1 MMRYHGATAD
11 LDRTLVAIA
20 DPVRR
25 EILARLGDGEARVTE
40 IARAFPI
47 SLNAVSKHLKLL
59 ERASL
64 VDRRVAGREHFI
76 RVRPQPLAAAQA
88 WIATQQA
95 FWRSRLE
102 AIDALLSAQDAAP
115 PARPPSGEQ
124 SS

>member
-1 MMRYHGATAD
+1 MMRYQGTTAD

-25 EILARLGDGEARVTE
+25 QILERLRDGEARVTE

-64 VDRRVAGREHFI
+64 VDRRVAGRDHFI
-76 RVRPQPLAAAQA
+76 RVRPEPLTAAQT
-88 WIATQQA
+88 WISTQQA

-102 AIDALLSAQDAAP
+102 GIDALLAAQNVAATH
-115 PARPPSGEQ
+115 PPSGEE
-124 SS
+124 S

>member
-1 MMRYHGATAD
+1 MMRYRGDTAQ

-25 EILARLGDGEARVTE
+25 RILEQLGDGEARVTE
-40 IARAFPI
+40 IARQFPI

-64 VDRRVAGREHFI
+64 VDRRVAGRDHFI
-76 RVRPQPLAAAQA
+76 RVRPEPLQAAQA

-95 FWRSRLE
+95 FWRSRLA
-102 AIDALLSAQDAAP
+102 AIDAALTAQDAVP
-115 PARPPSGEQ
+115 VPRPPSGDA
-124 SS
+124 

>member
-1 MMRYHGATAD
+1 MMRYQGTTAG

-25 EILARLGDGEARVTE
+25 QILERLGDGEARVTE

-76 RVRPQPLAAAQA
+76 RVRPEPLAAAQT
-88 WIATQQA
+88 WITTQQA

-102 AIDALLSAQDAAP
+102 GIDALLTSQDQP
-115 PARPPSGEQ
+115 PPTPPKSGDH
-124 SS
+124 S

>member
-1 MMRYHGATAD
+1 MRYQGATAE

-25 EILARLGDGEARVTE
+25 RILEQLGDGEARVTE
-40 IARAFPI
+40 IARQFPI

-64 VDRRVAGREHFI
+64 VDRRVAGRDHFI
-76 RVRPQPLAAAQA
+76 RVRPEPLHAAQT

-95 FWRSRLE
+95 FWRSRL
-102 AIDALLSAQDAAP
+102 AGIDALLTAQDTAP
-115 PARPPSGEQ
+115 IPRPPSGD
-124 SS
+124 SR

>member
-1 MMRYHGATAD
+1 MRYQGQTAD

-25 EILARLGDGEARVTE
+25 QILERLGDGEARVTE

-76 RVRPQPLAAAQA
+76 RVRPEPLAAAQT

-102 AIDALLSAQDAAP
+102 GIDALLTSQDVARST
-115 PARPPSGEQ
+115 RPPSGDQ
-124 SS
+124 S

>member
-1 MMRYHGATAD
+1 MMRYQGVTAE

-25 EILARLGDGEARVTE
+25 RILEQLGDGEARVTE
-40 IARAFPI
+40 IARQFPI

-64 VDRRVAGREHFI
+64 IDRRVAGRDHFI
-76 RVRPQPLAAAQA
+76 RVRPEPLQAAQA

-95 FWRSRLE
+95 FWGSRL
-102 AIDALLSAQDAAP
+102 AGIDALLTAEDAAAVP
-115 PARPPSGEQ
+115 RPPSGD
-124 SS
+124 SR

>member
-1 MMRYHGATAD
+1 MRYQGPTAD

-25 EILARLGDGEARVTE
+25 QILERLGAGEARVTE
-40 IARAFPI
+40 IAVAFPI

-64 VDRRVAGREHFI
+64 VDRRVVGREHFI
-76 RVRPQPLAAAQA
+76 RVRPEPLAAAHT
-88 WIATQQA
+88 WIAAQQA

-102 AIDALLSAQDAAP
+102 GIDALLTSQDAKP
-115 PARPPSGEQ
+115 PMPPNSGDR
-124 SS
+124 S

>member
-1 MMRYHGATAD
+1 MMRYHGETAE

-25 EILARLGDGEARVTE
+25 QILEQLGDGEARVTE
-40 IARAFPI
+40 IARQFPI

-64 VDRRVAGREHFI
+64 IDRRVAGREHFI
-76 RVRPQPLAAAQA
+76 RVRPEPLLAAQA

-95 FWRSRLE
+95 FWRSRLTG
-102 AIDALLSAQDAAP
+102 IDALLTARDAAP
-115 PARPPSGEQ
+115 VPRPRSGD
-124 SS
+124 SR

>member
-1 MMRYHGATAD
+1 MRYRGKTAD

-25 EILARLGDGEARVTE
+25 RILEQLGAGEARVTE
-40 IARAFPI
+40 IARRFPI

-59 ERASL
+59 ERARL

-76 RVRPQPLAAAQA
+76 RVRPEPLQAAQA

-95 FWRSRLE
+95 FWRRRLE
-102 AIDALLSAQDAAP
+102 GIDALLTAPDAAP
-115 PARPPSGEQ
+115 GPRPPSGDRR
-124 SS
+124 

>member
-1 MMRYHGATAD
+1 MMRYQGATAD

-25 EILARLGDGEARVTE
+25 QILERLGDGEARVTE

-59 ERASL
+59 ERANL
-64 VDRRVAGREHFI
+64 IDRRVAGRDHFI
-76 RVRPQPLAAAQA
+76 RVRPEPLAAAQA

-102 AIDALLSAQDAAP
+102 AIDALLTLQDAAAPPRP
-115 PARPPSGEQ
+115 PAGDEP
-124 SS
+124 

>member
-1 MMRYHGATAD
+1 MMRYHGATAE

-25 EILARLGDGEARVTE
+25 RILEQLGDGEARVTE
-40 IARAFPI
+40 IARQFPI

-64 VDRRVAGREHFI
+64 VDRRVAGRDHFI
-76 RVRPQPLAAAQA
+76 RVRPEPLQAAQA

-95 FWRSRLE
+95 FWRSRL
-102 AIDALLSAQDAAP
+102 AGIDALLTAEDTAPAQ
-115 PARPPSGEQ
+115 RPPSGDCR
-124 SS
+124 

>member
-1 MMRYHGATAD
+1 MRYQGTTAD

-25 EILARLGDGEARVTE
+25 QILERLGDGEARVTE

-76 RVRPQPLAAAQA
+76 RVRPEPLAAAQT
-88 WIATQQA
+88 WITRQQV

-102 AIDALLSAQDAAP
+102 GIDALLESQDQP
-115 PARPPSGEQ
+115 PPTPPNSGDR
-124 SS
+124 S